1 MLSYRKYIYQYKIWS
16 QKTTLLSAMVL
27 LYLLRLVYVQIWIAV
42 GPWAGLTQYFNCC
55 LASARQHTILDMF
68 NHSTQSFAPIYVLSR
83 SRSRV
88 CLSIF
93 RAKSRASSQ
102 FLNVGERMFEWIR
115 TAHAGFLPCAHIN
128 FTIFNQ
134 IAMQTIENFKKNSGK
149 YGSLSFYWY
158 TSRRWT
164 F

>member
-1 MLSYRKYIYQYKIWS
+1 MVYSYRTTIHRYIALFNVIVMNYHHFP
-16 QKTTLLSAMVL
+16 V
-27 LYLLRLVYVQIWIAV
+27 LRLCTISY
-42 GPWAGLTQYFNCC
+42 CC

-102 FLNVGERMFEWIR
+102 FLNVGERRGENVR
-115 TAHAGFLPCAHIN
+115 VNTLCARRFPSMCPYKFYN
-128 FTIFNQ
+128 FQ
-134 IAMQTIENFKKNSGK
+134 SNSVK
-149 YGSLSFYWY
+149 
-158 TSRRWT
+158 
-164 F
+164 